1 MQNLF
6 ESESNPLETAGE
18 KQTKMYGNLS
28 ANQTRIDTK
37 RTKVFTSFEV
47 DGEQGSLP
55 FEILKE
61 TESDNK
67 PKLEMRNIE
76 SFSSEKRKKPKRN
89 VVQKAVCFYPNELEQ
104 IIRNASSPDLSL
116 SNIIRETV
124 GLPLIFGGRPKSLKN
139 LKPIFDENELI
150 ELDELQ

>member
-6 ESESNPLETAGE
+6 ESENDPLETAGE
-18 KQTKMYGNLS
+18 KQSKMCGKLS
-28 ANQTRIDTK
+28 ANQTRIDAK
-37 RTKVFTSFEV
+37 RTKVFTSFEI

-61 TESDNK
+61 TVSENK
-67 PKLEMRNIE
+67 PNLEIE
-76 SFSSEKRKKPKRN
+76 NSEPFASEKRKKPKRN
-89 VVQKAVCFYPNELEQ
+89 VIQKAVCFYPNELEE

-116 SNIIRETV
+116 SNVIRETV
-124 GLPLIFGGRPKSLKN
+124 GLPLIFGGRPKNLTN
-139 LKPIFDENELI
+139 LKPIFDENDLI

>member
-18 KQTKMYGNLS
+18 KQSKEYGKLS
-28 ANQTRIDTK
+28 ANQTRIDAK
-37 RTKVFTSFEV
+37 RTKVFASFEL

-55 FEILKE
+55 FEITGE
-61 TESDNK
+61 IESDSK
-67 PKLEMRNIE
+67 PKLDIE
-76 SFSSEKRKKPKRN
+76 NLEPFSSAKRKKPKRN
-89 VVQKAVCFYPNELEQ
+89 VVQKAVCFYPNELKE

-116 SNIIRETV
+116 SNVIRETI
-124 GLPLIFGGRPKSLKN
+124 GLPLIFSGRPKSLKN